1 MNESQTMLQ
10 DSSIPIIQ
18 ESDRRLAT
26 MRARLQD
33 MYEELRL
40 VGDVI
45 SVSIEAMDSRSSDV
59 EPEVGRVLFQYGA
72 ERLYEQLESLT
83 DIIEQLG
90 GRTELTEDCARHQAG
105 ANREANHVDA

>member
-1 MNESQTMLQ
+1 MHESQTMLQ

-40 VGDVI
+40 VRA
-45 SVSIEAMDSRSSDV
+45 SAH
-59 EPEVGRVLFQYGA
+59 F
-72 ERLYEQLESLT
+72 
-83 DIIEQLG
+83 
-90 GRTELTEDCARHQAG
+90 
-105 ANREANHVDA
+105 